1 MSVAGSERQEWGQ
14 LEAQLEDLI
23 GLIQRLK
30 VENQALRLQQEHL
43 VAEHSSLVRHR
54 EQARQ
59 RIETMISRLRAL
71 GDGVARS

>member
-1 MSVAGSERQEWGQ
+1 MSVAGPERQEWGQ

-23 GLIQRLK
+23 GLVQRLK
-30 VENQALRLQQEHL
+30 VENQALHVQQEHL
-43 VAEHSSLVRHR
+43 VAERSSLVRHR